1 MYDSAN
7 AESCE
12 LNGWGEK
19 FWAFLDFFKM
29 LPAKL
34 VSLFWTTKKYNF
46 IKLAFYSLWS
56 TANDMQVTISG
67 GTATPVLLN
76 RDSQSET

>member
-19 FWAFLDFFKM
+19 FWAFLDFFQN
-29 LPAKL
+29 AACQ
-34 VSLFWTTKKYNF
+34 TG
-46 IKLAFYSLWS
+46 LAF
-56 TANDMQVTISG
+56 
-67 GTATPVLLN
+67 LN
-76 RDSQSET
+76 HKEIQLH